1 MVPEYFGELCSVAT
15 AILWAGAVVLFKK
28 TGETVHPLSLNMFK
42 NTLATLFF
50 LPTVALFGDPYLPDV
65 ALWNYGVLAAS
76 GILGIAVA
84 DTLFFMSLNRLGA
97 NLTAIVDCMYTP
109 FVMVIVFFMFGE
121 AVGLLTVAGA
131 ALIISAIMISSIR
144 SEDFRLRRSDLALG
158 IFYGA
163 LSMFFMAL
171 GVVMLKKP
179 LFGRPPV
186 FGEVSIVWATAFRLL
201 AGTVPLVLY
210 VLLLKNPRRYFECF
224 RPSAVWSVMVPG
236 SILGTYLSMLVWLV
250 GWKYTELSSVAAVL
264 NQLTLIFVAIFAAM
278 FLKEKVTLRKAA
290 AILMAMSGAALAVMG

>member
-1 MVPEYFGELCSVAT
+1 MLPEHFGEFCSVAT

-42 NTLATLFF
+42 NVLAILLF
-50 LPTVALFGDPYLPDV
+50 LPTVAFFGDAYLPDI
-65 ALWNYGVLAAS
+65 ALWNYVVLAAS

-84 DTLFFMSLNRLGA
+84 DTFFFMSLNRLGA

-109 FVMVIVFFMFGE
+109 FVMVIVFFMFQE
-121 AVGLLTVAGA
+121 AIGLPTVVGAV
-131 ALIISAIMISSIR
+131 LIISAILISSVR
-144 SEDFRLRRSDLALG
+144 SEDFRLRKSDLALG

-163 LSMFFMAL
+163 LSMFFMAF

-210 VLLLKNPRRYFECF
+210 VLLKKNPRQYFACF
-224 RPSAVWSVMVPG
+224 RPSPVWRVMVPG

-250 GWKYTELSSVAAVL
+250 GWKYTEYSSVAAVL
-264 NQLTLIFVAIFAAM
+264 NQLTLIFVAVFAAM
-278 FLKEKVTLRKAA
+278 FLKERVTLRKAA
-290 AILMAMSGAALAVMG
+290 AIFMAMSGAALAVIG